1 MTTPNRAANR
11 GGQIVASKVGKTAVK
26 GGTQITKDRKMEKS
40 TPLPEPPQPLTD
52 AGFRLWS
59 AITTE
64 YELEP
69 AALEILALACE
80 AYSRSRQ
87 AGAILDRDGLM
98 SCNRFG
104 DVHEHP
110 AVKAERDARGQCLVA
125 LKMLGLTLEPVGP
138 IGRPAGH

>member
-1 MTTPNRAANR
+1 M
-11 GGQIVASKVGKTAVK
+11 Q
-26 GGTQITKDRKMEKS
+26 KS
-40 TPLPEPPQPLTD
+40 NLPEPPQPLTAD
-52 AGFRLWS
+52 GFHLWS

-64 YELEP
+64 YKLDP
-69 AALEILALACE
+69 AALEILALGCE

-87 AGAILDRDGLM
+87 AGAILDKEGLM

-125 LKMLGLTLEPVGP
+125 LKMLGLNLEPVGA
-138 IGRPAGH
+138 IGRPTGR